1 MDPQRPRQSPDHQ
14 CQPEIMANQKI
25 QMMLG
30 NNGKFN
36 FSIYNNLKSL
46 NHRNK
51 SNIFMNYS
59 INYNKD
65 DGFITNTYL
74 NKKTNKKNELNSNAK
89 LLFNVNQNLLSKLTV
104 LHAHLDNDYDIWAPD
119 NNGEITYSNEP
130 GKDSQKLNAASIE
143 HQLKINENIKII
155 HLMSNLKSK
164 LEHSYDSDWGNF
176 DFWSSTPYD
185 WDTTLYGYQYEFYQK
200 ELRTRENNT
209 SELRLITKFPNFLNS
224 IGYYIKNLNEEDEA
238 TGWILGGEDIHLNSK
253 FNITTKG
260 FYTET
265 KNYDK
270 KNNFNL
276 TFNTRT
282 ESINLNYSA
291 LHTHSDSIGHTTY
304 VNENILSTLN
314 AARVSFLYAIDDFK
328 NIYVNIANG
337 FKHGGINQNPRLDE
351 ENKTFDPEF
360 NNNLDLG
367 YRYNSKELKINFN
380 IFIMKRSN
388 IQTSISTQKEAQN
401 PNGFFYYTSN
411 ASNGKN
417 HGLNMDL
424 NLNPTEDLDFYF
436 NMGLLNTQID
446 SYEYYINDT
455 LIVNMPQREAAH
467 APSYTF
473 SGGFTKKYQDLENYL
488 DN

>member
-1 MDPQRPRQSPDHQ
+1 NIKTLDPSSQK
-14 CQPEIMANQKI
+14 NQKI

-209 SELRLITKFPNFLNS
+209 SELRLITKFPN
-224 IGYYIKNLNEEDEA
+224 
-238 TGWILGGEDIHLNSK
+238 
-253 FNITTKG
+253 
-260 FYTET
+260 
-265 KNYDK
+265 
-270 KNNFNL
+270 
-276 TFNTRT
+276 
-282 ESINLNYSA
+282 
-291 LHTHSDSIGHTTY
+291 
-304 VNENILSTLN
+304 
-314 AARVSFLYAIDDFK
+314 
-328 NIYVNIANG
+328 
-337 FKHGGINQNPRLDE
+337 
-351 ENKTFDPEF
+351 
-360 NNNLDLG
+360 
-367 YRYNSKELKINFN
+367 
-380 IFIMKRSN
+380 
-388 IQTSISTQKEAQN
+388 
-401 PNGFFYYTSN
+401 
-411 ASNGKN
+411 
-417 HGLNMDL
+417 
-424 NLNPTEDLDFYF
+424 
-436 NMGLLNTQID
+436 
-446 SYEYYINDT
+446 
-455 LIVNMPQREAAH
+455 
-467 APSYTF
+467 
-473 SGGFTKKYQDLENYL
+473 
-488 DN
+488 